1 MMHTIIALS
10 LLMNMADASP
20 DKEPYSCKMY
30 YEAQKKC
37 SYNTVGKCYVQSEVD
52 RLRQQCA
59 RDGGKP

>member
-1 MMHTIIALS
+1 MIKEALIILA
-10 LLMNMADASP
+10 AAGYSP
-20 DKEPYSCKMY
+20 PSAEPYSCKMY

>member
-1 MMHTIIALS
+1 MIIKS
-10 LLMNMADASP
+10 LVIPLLLTVAGPPLNV
-20 DKEPYSCKMY
+20 EPYSCKMY
-30 YEAQKKC
+30 YEAQRKC